1 MRLVVDGWIPN
12 PEFLTELMPKKKKK
26 KRMQILCLHSHEM
39 PMVLKLSRGCL

>member
-26 KRMQILCLHSHEM
+26 ANADS
-39 PMVLKLSRGCL
+39 LSTFP

>member
-26 KRMQILCLHSHEM
+26 KANADS
-39 PMVLKLSRGCL
+39 LSTFP